1 MIEPG
6 SSGAAVSE
14 TGPVCTACALLC
26 DDVDHGTRPP
36 LRSCEFGA
44 AAFAVADGGTV
55 RDVPESTIARAATRA
70 RAARR
75 VLVTGLA
82 GATNEAILAACDLAE
97 SLGAAV
103 DAGGPEMTRTA
114 GPTIARIGA
123 VTADW
128 EELRDRAD
136 LVIFWFCDPATG
148 HPRFL
153 ERFVA
158 PPTGTGQRRHTVA
171 VGPVAVLPPT
181 PLHVHCRLPGDA
193 PVSAA
198 RFLEA
203 TMAGLDAGPAAADVV
218 AAVATLSAAIAAA
231 GCVAV
236 VAGHADDRVGIEPWA
251 VASLVRRIAHVR
263 PAFAVP
269 LGVGIA
275 GPGANAAGAAAI
287 CTWRYGAAGAIAR
300 ADRAGA
306 AFLPAEADAV
316 RLIDRGEVDCL
327 IAIGGLP
334 APLDA
339 AIGTRPDLDVIRIA
353 DPATLAAAPRR
364 DAARDIHLLCE
375 SLFTHPCGSMLRGDG
390 RRIVLGPTAGGTDSM
405 AAVIARLHA
414 HVRDTSP
421 SGGTS

>member
-1 MIEPG
+1 MIVAR
-6 SSGAAVSE
+6 SSDAAVSATE
-14 TGPVCTACALLC
+14 AVCTACPLLC
-26 DDVDHGTRPP
+26 DDIDRGTRPP
-36 LRSCEFGA
+36 LRACEFGA
-44 AAFAVADGGTV
+44 AAFAAADSGAN

-70 RAARR
+70 RTARR

-97 SLGAAV
+97 SLGAAI
-103 DAGGPEMTRTA
+103 DAGGPETARIA

-128 EELRDRAD
+128 EEVRDRAD

-153 ERFVA
+153 ERFVT
-158 PPTGTGQRRHTVA
+158 PPTGTGRSRRTIA
-171 VGPVAVLPPT
+171 VGPAAVLPPG
-181 PLHVHCRLPGDA
+181 PLHAHCRLSADA
-193 PVSAA
+193 PVSTA
-198 RFLEA
+198 RLLEA
-203 TMAGLDAGPAAADVV
+203 NIAGLDAGPAAADVA
-218 AAVATLSAAIAAA
+218 AAVTTLSAAIAAA
-231 GCVAV
+231 GCVAI
-236 VAGHADDRVGIEPWA
+236 VAGHADDRVGIEPWG

-269 LGVGIA
+269 LAAGIT

-287 CTWRYGAAGAIAR
+287 CTWRYGAAGAIPR

-306 AFLPAEADAV
+306 AFLPAEADAA
-316 RLIDRGEVDCL
+316 RLVDRGEVDCL
-327 IAIGGLP
+327 IAIGRLP
-334 APLDA
+334 AALDT

-353 DPATLAAAPRR
+353 DPATLAAVPRR
-364 DAARDIHLLCE
+364 DAARDIDLPCA
-375 SLFTHPCGSMLRGDG
+375 SLFTQPCGTMLRGDG

-414 HVRDTSP
+414 HVRDRGP
-421 SGGTS
+421 SGGAS